1 MTEVITFNT
10 ANAVNETINVANATS
25 ENDNVVI
32 ATSENLNVANSESE
46 ATSKKPAKKKATKK
60 MKLNESISKRVLKDG
75 KYKTDKFKIEEIEN
89 TIAILNEYKIA
100 LMDSNKNKNINKLID
115 YAKKLK
121 VSKQEFEKAAEQYL
135 AMEIAA

>member
-1 MTEVITFNT
+1 MTETINFNS
-10 ANAVNETINVANATS
+10 ANAVSENVNVANATS
-25 ENDNVVI
+25 ENNNVVN
-32 ATSENLNVANSESE
+32 ATSNES
-46 ATSKKPAKKKATKK
+46 KKKATKK

-100 LMDSNKNKNINKLID
+100 LMDSNKEKNVNKLID

>member
-1 MTEVITFNT
+1 MTKKIISNS
-10 ANAVNETINVANATS
+10 ANAVSENVNVVNATS
-25 ENDNVVI
+25 ENANVVI
-32 ATSENLNVANSESE
+32 ATSNE
-46 ATSKKPAKKKATKK
+46 KKKTAKK

-100 LMDSNKNKNINKLID
+100 LMDSNKDKNVNKLID

-121 VSKQEFEKAAEQYL
+121 VSKHEFEKAAEKYL

>member
-1 MTEVITFNT
+1 MENTIVFNVENST
-10 ANAVNETINVANATS
+10 RENVNVANATS
-25 ENDNVVI
+25 ENNNVVN
-32 ATSENLNVANSESE
+32 ATSNE
-46 ATSKKPAKKKATKK
+46 SKKKTTKK
-60 MKLNESISKRVLKDG
+60 MKLNESIIKRVFKDG

-100 LMDSNKNKNINKLID
+100 LMDSNKDKNVNKLID

-121 VSKQEFEKAAEQYL
+121 VSKHEFEKAAEKYL

>member
-1 MTEVITFNT
+1 MTEIINFNS
-10 ANAVNETINVANATS
+10 ANAVSENVNVANATS

-89 TIAILNEYKIA
+89 TIAILNEYKIT
-100 LMDSNKNKNINKLID
+100 LMDSNKDKNVNKLID
-115 YAKKLK
+115 YAKKLNMK
-121 VSKQEFEKAAEQYL
+121 ESEIEKAFGRL
-135 AMEIAA
+135 LTNSIAA

>member
-1 MTEVITFNT
+1 MKKTITFNT

-25 ENDNVVI
+25 ENANVVI
-32 ATSENLNVANSESE
+32 ATSNE
-46 ATSKKPAKKKATKK
+46 SKKKTAKK
-60 MKLNESISKRVLKDG
+60 MKLNESISKRVFKDG

-89 TIAILNEYKIA
+89 TIAILNEYRTA
-100 LMDSNKNKNINKLID
+100 LIDSNKEKNVNKLID

-135 AMEIAA
+135 AMKTAA

>member
-1 MTEVITFNT
+1 MTETINFNS
-10 ANAVNETINVANATS
+10 ANAVSENVNVANATS

-32 ATSENLNVANSESE
+32 ATSNE
-46 ATSKKPAKKKATKK
+46 SKKKTAKK
-60 MKLNESISKRVLKDG
+60 MKLNESISKRVFKDG

-100 LMDSNKNKNINKLID
+100 LMDSNKDKNVNKLVA

>member
-1 MTEVITFNT
+1 MEEKIIINS
-10 ANAVNETINVANATS
+10 ANAVNENVNVANATS
-25 ENDNVVI
+25 ENNNVVN
-32 ATSENLNVANSESE
+32 ATSNE
-46 ATSKKPAKKKATKK
+46 SKKKTAKK
-60 MKLNESISKRVLKDG
+60 MKLNESIRKRVFKNG
-75 KYKTDKFKIEEIEN
+75 EYKTDKFKIEEIEN

-100 LMDSNKNKNINKLID
+100 LMDSNKEKNVNKLID

>member
-1 MTEVITFNT
+1 MEEKIYIKS
-10 ANAVNETINVANATS
+10 ANAVSENVNVAKATS
-25 ENDNVVI
+25 ENANVVI
-32 ATSENLNVANSESE
+32 ATSE
-46 ATSKKPAKKKATKK
+46 KPSKKKAAKK

-100 LMDSNKNKNINKLID
+100 LMDSNKDKNVNKLID

-121 VSKQEFEKAAEQYL
+121 VSKHEFEKAAEQYL

>member
-1 MTEVITFNT
+1 MEEKIIVNS
-10 ANAVNETINVANATS
+10 ANAVNENVNVTNATS
-25 ENDNVVI
+25 ENNNVVN
-32 ATSENLNVANSESE
+32 ATSNES
-46 ATSKKPAKKKATKK
+46 KKKATKK
-60 MKLNESISKRVLKDG
+60 MKLNESIIKRVFKDG
-75 KYKTDKFKIEEIEN
+75 KYKTDKFKIEN

-100 LMDSNKNKNINKLID
+100 LMDSNKEKNVNKLID

>member
-1 MTEVITFNT
+1 MEEKIFINS
-10 ANAVNETINVANATS
+10 ANAVSENVNVAKATS
-25 ENDNVVI
+25 ENANVVI
-32 ATSENLNVANSESE
+32 ATSE
-46 ATSKKPAKKKATKK
+46 KPSKKKAAKK

-100 LMDSNKNKNINKLID
+100 LMDSNKDKNVNKLID

-121 VSKQEFEKAAEQYL
+121 VSKHEFEKAAEQYL
-135 AMEIAA
+135 AMKTAA

>member
-1 MTEVITFNT
+1 MENTIVFNVENST
-10 ANAVNETINVANATS
+10 RENVNVANATS
-25 ENDNVVI
+25 ENNNVVN
-32 ATSENLNVANSESE
+32 ATSNE
-46 ATSKKPAKKKATKK
+46 SKKKTVKK

-100 LMDSNKNKNINKLID
+100 LMDSNKDKNVNKLVA